1 MFEINSLKDRLSGE
15 YEMKDF
21 GATIM
26 ILDMKIHIDWS
37 IGKLYLSQRKYL
49 KKVLKCFDMQD

>member
-1 MFEINSLKDRLSGE
+1 LSGE
-15 YEMKDF
+15 YKMKDF

>member
-1 MFEINSLKDRLSGE
+1 VYLLLSIDDMFITSKNIFEINSLKDRLSGE

-37 IGKLYLSQRKYL
+37 IGKLYL
-49 KKVLKCFDMQD
+49 

>member
-1 MFEINSLKDRLSGE
+1 MYLLLSVDDMFIISKNIFEINSLKDRLSGE

-26 ILDMKIHIDWS
+26 ILDMKIHID
-37 IGKLYLSQRKYL
+37 
-49 KKVLKCFDMQD
+49 